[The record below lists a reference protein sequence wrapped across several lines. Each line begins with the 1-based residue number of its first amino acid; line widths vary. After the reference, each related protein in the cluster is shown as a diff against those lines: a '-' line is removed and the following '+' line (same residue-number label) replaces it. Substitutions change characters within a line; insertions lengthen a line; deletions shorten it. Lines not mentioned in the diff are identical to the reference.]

1 MNAQTFFTRTNKLMK
16 VNKEYLPGV
25 LPRAWAHSRE
35 DEELLDAIRTR
46 KMALGQALLILTHH
60 YQRPEIVG
68 VGDFRGDSFGLSQ
81 KAAVNR
87 KARHIV
93 FCGVHFMAES
103 AAILAQPHQTV
114 QIPDPKAGCL
124 MADMV
129 SLEAVEMAWEE
140 LAEVIDTA
148 SLIPLVYMNSEAAL
162 KAFCGGRGGLVCTSS
177 NARAAL
183 TWGLSREDKVF
194 FFPDQHLGRN
204 IGRQLGLAPED
215 MVVWDPEAP
224 LGGNRPEDLHRAKL
238 ILWDGH
244 CHVHTRFQVE
254 HVLAMREAFPGA
266 TVVVHP
272 ECPADVVDLADASGS
287 TGFIVKYVQE
297 ASPGDTIIIGTEI
310 NLVRRLAL
318 EYPDR
323 RVLDLAYSLCP
334 NMFRITLDKL
344 LAALDHLGERHVVTV
359 PGEVRENARLALN
372 RMLDLNP

>member
-1 MNAQTFFTRTNKLMK
+1 MRLRN
-16 VNKEYLPGV
+16 EYLPGV
-25 LPRAWAHSRE
+25 YQKDWTNSRE
-35 DEELLDAIRTR
+35 DEELIEAVLVR
-46 KMALGQALLILTHH
+46 KAALGRELLILTHH

-68 VGDFRGDSFGLSQ
+68 LGDYRGDSFGLSQ
-81 KAAVNR
+81 KAAANR
-87 KARHIV
+87 EARHIV
-93 FCGVHFMAES
+93 FCGVHFMAQS

-129 SLEAVEMAWEE
+129 ALDAVEIAWEE
-140 LAEVIDTA
+140 LTEVMDTA

-162 KAFCGGRGGLVCTSS
+162 KAFCGRRGGLVCTSA
-177 NARAAL
+177 NARTTL
-183 TWGLSREDKVF
+183 RWGLSRGEKVF

-204 IGRQLGLAPED
+204 TGYQLGLGPED

-224 LGGNRPEDLHRAKL
+224 LGGNRPEDLRRARL

-254 HVLAMREAFPGA
+254 HVLAMRQAFPDA
-266 TVVVHP
+266 KVVVHP
-272 ECPADVVDLADASGS
+272 ECTAEVVDLADASGS
-287 TGFIVKYVQE
+287 TGFIVNYVRE
-297 ASPGDTIIIGTEI
+297 APPGATIIIGTEI
-310 NLVRRLAL
+310 NLVHRLTL

-334 NMFRITLDKL
+334 NMFKITLDKL

-359 PGEVRENARLALN
+359 PEEVRDNARIALN
-372 RMLDLNP
+372 RMLDLKP

>member
-1 MNAQTFFTRTNKLMK
+1 MKAQKDFLSKIFQKT
-16 VNKEYLPGV
+16 
-25 LPRAWAHSRE
+25 WADSLE
-35 DEELLDAIRTR
+35 DEELLAAIRAR
-46 KMALGQALLILTHH
+46 KQALGQELLILTHH

-68 VGDFRGDSFGLSQ
+68 VGDYRGDSFGLSQ
-81 KAAVNR
+81 KAAANR
-87 KARHIV
+87 EARHIV

-114 QIPDPKAGCL
+114 QIPDPRAGCL

-129 SLEAVEMAWEE
+129 DLETVEMAWEE
-140 LAEVIDTA
+140 LAEVIDTT

-162 KAFCGGRGGLVCTSS
+162 KAFCGRRGGLVCTSA
-177 NARAAL
+177 NAAL
-183 TWGLSREDKVF
+183 ALRWGLSRAERVF

-204 IGRQLGLAPED
+204 TGYQSGLAPSD

-224 LGGNRPEDLHRAKL
+224 LGGNSPEDLRRARL

-254 HVLAMREAFPGA
+254 HVLAMRRAFPDA
-266 TVVVHP
+266 RVVVHP
-272 ECPADVVDLADASGS
+272 ECTAEVVALADASGS

-310 NLVRRLAL
+310 NLVHRLAL

-334 NMFRITLDKL
+334 NMFKITLDKL

-359 PGEVRENARLALN
+359 SEEVREHARLALQ
-372 RMLDLNP
+372 RMLDLEP

>member
-1 MNAQTFFTRTNKLMK
+1 MKSRT
-16 VNKEYLPGV
+16 EYLPEV
-25 LPRAWAHSRE
+25 LQRSWALSRE
-35 DEELLDAIRTR
+35 DEELVKAIRAR
-46 KMALGQALLILTHH
+46 KVALGQELLILTHH

-68 VGDFRGDSFGLSQ
+68 LGDYRGDSFGLSQ
-81 KAAVNR
+81 KAASNQR
-87 KARHIV
+87 ARYIV

-129 SLEAVEMAWEE
+129 ALEAVEMAWEE

-162 KAFCGGRGGLVCTSS
+162 KAFCGSRGGLVCTSS
-177 NARAAL
+177 NALTAL
-183 TWGLSREDKVF
+183 RWGLSRGEKVF

-204 IGRQLGLAPED
+204 TGYQLGLAPKD

-224 LGGNRPEDLHRAKL
+224 LGGNRPEDLRRARL

-254 HVLAMREAFPGA
+254 HVLVMRQAFPKA
-266 TVVVHP
+266 KVVVHP
-272 ECPADVVDLADASGS
+272 ECTAEVVNLADASGS
-287 TGFIVKYVQE
+287 TGFIVKYVRE
-297 ASPGDTIIIGTEI
+297 APPDATIIIGTEI
-310 NLVRRLAL
+310 NLVHRLAL

-334 NMFRITLDKL
+334 NMFKITLDKL
-344 LAALDHLGERHVVTV
+344 LATLDHPGDRHVVTV
-359 PGEVRENARLALN
+359 PEEVRENARIALN
-372 RMLDLNP
+372 RMLDLKP

>member
-1 MNAQTFFTRTNKLMK
+1 MKADKDYMLM
-16 VNKEYLPGV
+16 V
-25 LPRAWAHSRE
+25 LPKAWASSRE
-35 DEELLDAIRTR
+35 DEELLDAIRAR
-46 KMALGQALLILTHH
+46 KLALGPELLILTHH

-68 VGDFRGDSFGLSQ
+68 LGDYRGDSFGLSQ
-81 KAAVNR
+81 KAAANR
-87 KARHIV
+87 EARHIV

-114 QIPDPKAGCL
+114 QIPDPRAGCL

-129 SLEAVEMAWEE
+129 GLETVEMAWEE

-162 KAFCGGRGGLVCTSS
+162 KGFCGSRGGSVCTSA
-177 NARAAL
+177 NAGLAL
-183 TWGLSREDKVF
+183 RWSFSRGKKVF

-204 IGRQLGLAPED
+204 TGYQLGLAPRD

-224 LGGNRPEDLHRAKL
+224 LGGNSPEDLRRARL

-254 HVLAMREAFPGA
+254 HVLAMRRAYPEAR
-266 TVVVHP
+266 VVVHP
-272 ECPADVVDLADASGS
+272 ECTAEVVALADASGS

-310 NLVRRLAL
+310 NLVHRLAL

-334 NMFRITLDKL
+334 NMFKITLDKL
-344 LAALDHLGERHVVTV
+344 LTALDHLGDRHVVTV
-359 PGEVRENARLALN
+359 SKEVREHARVALS
-372 RMLDLNP
+372 RMLDLKP